1 MVHARV
7 DGLLIQFDSFFE
19 SDGSGIHMKILFVAN
34 EVPYPPDNGVR
45 IPIYH
50 AMRLMYRAG
59 HHVAL
64 AVLTAEID
72 EVEARFTS
80 LTANFRRGSSFVERI
95 PGRHSLE
102 MQLTAILGKRL
113 LYVERYRSDSF
124 RRRLT
129 DCIGEFCP
137 DVIHFDLIPMAQYQN
152 VTPVGVGTVASIN
165 DSYALT
171 LENALHAGYF
181 KGFEYLYKKWQYRS
195 TRQYEKKIYA
205 KFQRVHVM
213 SEIDKAYLLQLN
225 GNLSVSVIPNG
236 AEDSLFDIPPSDH
249 QQLDI
254 IFVAT
259 LTGTHLKG
267 LQRFLSLSWP
277 IIRRHHPKIR
287 LFVVGKIGPDARRV
301 QEEYRAVTEVTFTGY
316 VPHLPDV
323 YRMCGIAIAPVD
335 QNCGLVNK
343 VIEAMAAGLAVVGF
357 EKTFAGI
364 PHGKPDVHFVQTVD
378 YESMGHDIAKLVA
391 NQAWCQELKLA
402 GRELARRYYSWSSR
416 GESYHQMYA
425 AAAAE
430 AAQPLLTSTR

>member
-1 MVHARV
+1 
-7 DGLLIQFDSFFE
+7 
-19 SDGSGIHMKILFVAN
+19 MKILFVAN

-59 HHVAL
+59 HDVVL
-64 AVLTAEID
+64 AVLTAEAD
-72 EVEARFTS
+72 EVEERFRN
-80 LTANFRRGSSFVERI
+80 LTEQLRSGRSFVEKVPR
-95 PGRHSLE
+95 RHSLE
-102 MQLTAILGKRL
+102 MQITAMLGKRL

-129 DCIGEFCP
+129 DCIGEFFP
-137 DVIHFDLIPMAQYQN
+137 DVIHFDLIAMAQYQD

-171 LENALHAGYF
+171 LENALRAGYF
-181 KGFEYLYKKWQYRS
+181 KRFEYLYKRWQYRG
-195 TRQYEKKIYA
+195 TRQYEKTVYA

-225 GNLSVSVIPNG
+225 NSLSVSVIPNG
-236 AEDSLFDIPPSDH
+236 AEDSLFDIPSSNQ

-259 LTGTHLKG
+259 LTGAHLKG

-277 IIRRHHPKIR
+277 IVRRHHPKIR
-287 LFVVGKIGPDARRV
+287 LFVVGKIGPDARRLQEDYRTV
-301 QEEYRAVTEVTFTGY
+301 QEVTFTGY
-316 VPHLPDV
+316 VPHLSDV

-364 PHGKPDVHFVQTVD
+364 PQGKPGVHFVQTAD
-378 YESMGHDIAKLVA
+378 YESMGHDIAKLIA
-391 NQAWCQELKLA
+391 NQARCQDLKRA

-416 GESYHQMYA
+416 GELYHQMYA

-430 AAQPLLTSTR
+430 AAQPLLTTTR